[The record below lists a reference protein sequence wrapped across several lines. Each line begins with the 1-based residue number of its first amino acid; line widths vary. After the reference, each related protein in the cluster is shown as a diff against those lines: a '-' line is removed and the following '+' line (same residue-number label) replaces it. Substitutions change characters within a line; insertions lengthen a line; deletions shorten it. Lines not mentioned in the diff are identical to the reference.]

1 MFDSIAAILPDKNKE
16 AVGAA
21 ILSSMPAEGDT
32 SVSCITRALTAHG
45 LMHKTVNGRKKNCFA
60 IAPTTRA

>member
-1 MFDSIAAILPDKNKE
+1 MFDSIAAVLPAKNKE

-21 ILSSMPAEGDT
+21 IISSMPAEGDT

-45 LMHKTVNGRKKNCFA
+45 LMPKTANEEKN
-60 IAPTTRA
+60 